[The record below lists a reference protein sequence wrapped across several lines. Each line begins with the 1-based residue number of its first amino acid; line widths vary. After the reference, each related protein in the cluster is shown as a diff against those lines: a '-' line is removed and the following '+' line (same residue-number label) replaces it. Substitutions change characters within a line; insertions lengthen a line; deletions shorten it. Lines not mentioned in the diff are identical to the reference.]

1 MSLLSI
7 TDLEVHLPTGAGL
20 VHAVNGLS
28 FDIAEGET
36 VGLIGE
42 SGCGKSTLGRAL
54 LRLAP
59 ATGGRIDLD
68 GQDITQLNQKAM
80 KTVRPKIQ
88 MIFQDNSGALNP
100 RHTVGK
106 SIGQPLQQVGWNA
119 KATKVRVYEL
129 LAQVGLPDE
138 AYDRYPN
145 EFSGGQRQRLGI
157 ARAIALNPRLIVCD
171 EPVSALDPSVRAQI
185 INLLNDLQDRLG
197 ISYLFIS
204 HDLAVVEHIADRV
217 VVMYLGQIMEQGSRE
232 TFWRQPLHP
241 YTRALLAAVPKANPD
256 AVRAKSVLQGEL
268 PSNLNLPAGCPFQ
281 ARCPLATQQC
291 REEKPALRR
300 AASGNDVAC
309 HLVEP
314 ATQTLPSKA
323 QEETSPCPA
332 P

>member
-54 LRLAP
+54 LRLSP
-59 ATGGRIDLD
+59 ATGGRIELD
-68 GQDITQLNQKAM
+68 GQDITLLSQHALKA
-80 KTVRPKIQ
+80 VRPKIQ

-106 SIGQPLQQVGWNA
+106 SIGQPLRLAGLRAKDA
-119 KATKVRVYEL
+119 KARVYEL
-129 LAQVGLPDE
+129 LAQVGLPQD

-145 EFSGGQRQRLGI
+145 EFSGGQRQRIGI
-157 ARAIALNPRLIVCD
+157 ARAIALNPKLIVCD

-217 VVMYLGQIMEQGSRE
+217 VVMYLGQIMEQGARE
-232 TFWRQPLHP
+232 TFWKQPLHP
-241 YTRALLAAVPKANPD
+241 YTRALLAAVPSADPD
-256 AVRAKSVLQGEL
+256 KVRVKSVLQGEL

-291 REEKPALRR
+291 REETPRLHR
-300 AASGNDVAC
+300 AVSGNDVAC

-314 ATQTLPSKA
+314 AQHTHSLIT
-323 QEETSPCPA
+323 EETIPCPA

>member
-28 FDIAEGET
+28 FDITEGET

-54 LRLAP
+54 LRLSP
-59 ATGGRIDLD
+59 ATGGRIELD
-68 GQDITQLNQKAM
+68 GQDITHLNANALKA
-80 KTVRPKIQ
+80 VRPKIQ
-88 MIFQDNSGALNP
+88 MIFQDNAGALNP

-106 SIGQPLQQVGWNA
+106 SIGQPLRLTGWNA
-119 KATKVRVYEL
+119 KETKARVHEL
-129 LAQVGLPDE
+129 LAQVGLPKD

-145 EFSGGQRQRLGI
+145 EFSGGQRQRVGI
-157 ARAIALNPRLIVCD
+157 ARAIALNPKLIVCD

-185 INLLNDLQDRLG
+185 INLLRDLQQRLG

-217 VVMYLGQIMEQGSRE
+217 VVMYLGQVMEQGARD

-241 YTRALLAAVPKANPD
+241 YTRALLAAVPSADPD
-256 AVRAKSVLQGEL
+256 TVRVKSVLQGEL
-268 PSNLNLPAGCPFQ
+268 PSNINLPAGCPFQ
-281 ARCPLATQQC
+281 ARCPLASEQC
-291 REEKPALRR
+291 RTEKPALRR
-300 AASGNDVAC
+300 AISGNDVAC

-314 ATQTLPSKA
+314 APQFHTQPI
-323 QEETSPCPA
+323 EETAPCPA

>member
-28 FDIAEGET
+28 FDIAGGET

-54 LRLAP
+54 LRLSS
-59 ATGGRIDLD
+59 ATGGRIELD
-68 GQDITQLNQKAM
+68 GQDITHLDAKAL
-80 KTVRPKIQ
+80 KPVRPKIQ
-88 MIFQDNSGALNP
+88 MIFQDNAGALNP
-100 RHTVGK
+100 RHTVGQ
-106 SIGQPLQQVGWNA
+106 SIGQPLRLAGWSA
-119 KATKVRVYEL
+119 KDARARVYEL
-129 LAQVGLPDE
+129 LAQVGLPKD

-145 EFSGGQRQRLGI
+145 AFSGGQRQRIGI
-157 ARAIALNPRLIVCD
+157 ARAIALNPKLIVCD

-185 INLLNDLQDRLG
+185 INLLKDLQQRLG

-217 VVMYLGQIMEQGSRE
+217 IVMYLGQVMEQGPRGA
-232 TFWRQPLHP
+232 FWKQPLHP
-241 YTRALLAAVPKANPD
+241 YTRALLAAVPSADPD
-256 AVRAKSVLQGEL
+256 AVRTRTVLQGEL
-268 PSNLNLPAGCPFQ
+268 PSNLSLPAGCPFQ
-281 ARCPLATQQC
+281 ARCPLATDLC
-291 REEKPALRR
+291 RTEKPALRR
-300 AASGNDVAC
+300 AVSGNDVAC

-314 ATQTLPSKA
+314 APLLQSKSI
-323 QEETSPCPA
+323 EETTQCPA